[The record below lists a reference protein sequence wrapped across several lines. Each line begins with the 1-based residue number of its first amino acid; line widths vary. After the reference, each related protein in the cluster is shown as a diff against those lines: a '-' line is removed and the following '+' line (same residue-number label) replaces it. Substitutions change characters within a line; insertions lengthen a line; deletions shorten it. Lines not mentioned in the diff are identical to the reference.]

1 MSGND
6 KKTHSARGSLKSFN
20 TIARIEDRYRRANP
34 QTLLAIR
41 RSVAD
46 TLLEETDIGLARTVQ
61 TYPEIFL
68 YGKENSP
75 VSGI

>member
-1 MSGND
+1 M
-6 KKTHSARGSLKSFN
+6 
-20 TIARIEDRYRRANP
+20 
-34 QTLLAIR
+34 TLLAIR

-46 TLLEETDIGLARTVQ
+46 TLREETDIGLARTVQ